1 MDYVL
6 RTHEL
11 TKVYGK
17 RTVVDKVSMNIAKG
31 DIYGFIGR
39 NGAGKTTAMKMMLG
53 MIFPNGG
60 STELFGGEANDNSRR
75 RVGSLIEAPAL
86 YKNCTAYE
94 NLKRFSIL
102 FGGDR
107 KNIKEILEIVNLQDT
122 GKKPA
127 GKFSLGMKQRLG
139 IAIAMLGNPELL
151 ILDEPV
157 NGLDPTAIKQIR
169 DTIININQ
177 EKGVTFLISSHL
189 LGELSKISTRY
200 GIINNGQLVEE
211 ITAQELEAGCRQ
223 KLTIRCR
230 NTEKAENILRS
241 KFSINN
247 VEREENAISIYD
259 CFDRAEE
266 INAALV
272 TDGAGVYDF
281 HISNSDIEEYFLER
295 IGK

>member
-6 RTHEL
+6 KTHEL
-11 TKVYGK
+11 TKIYGK
-17 RTVVDKVSMNIAKG
+17 KAVVDKVSMNIAKG

-53 MIFPNGG
+53 MIFPDGG
-60 STELFGGEANDNSRR
+60 STELFGGKADDNARK

-102 FGGDR
+102 FGGDK
-107 KNIKEILEIVNLQDT
+107 KNINDILELVNLQDT
-122 GKKPA
+122 GKKTA

-139 IAIAMLGNPELL
+139 IAVAMMGNPELL

-169 DTIININQ
+169 DAILNINR

-211 ITAQELEAGCRQ
+211 ITAEDLEASCRQ
-223 KLTIRCR
+223 KLMIKCR
-230 NTEKAENILRS
+230 DTEKAEKILRS
-241 KFSINN
+241 KFSIDNIEKTDN
-247 VEREENAISIYD
+247 SISIYD
-259 CFDRAEE
+259 GFDIAEK
-266 INAALV
+266 INTALV
-272 TDGAGVYDF
+272 TEGAGVYDF
-281 HISNSDIEEYFLER
+281 HISNSDIEDYFLER